1 MGTKRPASDAAAAA
15 AAAQASATRRALG
28 EPTRFAIV
36 QYLHTADRAAR
47 VDELAQAMSVH
58 HNAIRAHL
66 NVLMEVGIVERERAA
81 RLARGR
87 PAWVH
92 RLTPGASTVWRGSAP
107 QEELALML
115 LDVLTTKRSP
125 REVGRER
132 GAELAAAVAD
142 ELVADQP
149 GDAGPGDA
157 GPGDAVSGDAGP
169 GGRARRVLE
178 VITRDLGFAP
188 RTDPAA
194 PHVILLRHCPFAAA
208 ASQAREIICGLHL
221 GVAEGVCRATGDA
234 LSVAALHVADPHVG
248 PCRLELA

>member
-1 MGTKRPASDAAAAA
+1 MGTKRPASDAASSAT
-15 AAAQASATRRALG
+15 AQASATRRALG

-81 RLARGR
+81 GLARGR

-92 RLTPGASTVWRGSAP
+92 RLTPEASAVWRGSAP

-142 ELVADQP
+142 ELAADQ
-149 GDAGPGDA
+149 PGDA